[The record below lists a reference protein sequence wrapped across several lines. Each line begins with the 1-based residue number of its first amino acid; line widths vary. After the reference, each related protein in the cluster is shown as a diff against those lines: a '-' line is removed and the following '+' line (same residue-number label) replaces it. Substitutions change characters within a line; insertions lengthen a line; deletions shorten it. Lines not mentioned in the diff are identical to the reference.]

1 MSTHNQDEKLQA
13 DSPIRYTTLDSLTLA
28 HDQRDGSVAISR
40 NHDTATQ
47 PLILSRVE
55 AEAVLHFLLGQLS
68 PATLMPM
75 SQDLLV
81 YLLPNI
87 LKYAEAKGAIQPP
100 AEELA
105 RRAQRTQPKKPLGLS
120 PGIHADYGNTSE
132 LVMPPVL
139 RCRADGTLEIN
150 TVNTDGDTGNMAWL
164 KVTAVVH
171 SPELG
176 MVRIITDEEDY
187 LMTAEEYHNQ
197 V

>member
-1 MSTHNQDEKLQA
+1 MSTNNQDGKLQ
-13 DSPIRYTTLDSLTLA
+13 DSPIRYITLGSLTVA

-40 NHDTATQ
+40 ELDA
-47 PLILSRVE
+47 LLLSRVE

-68 PATLMPM
+68 PATLIPM

-81 YLLPNI
+81 YLLPNV
-87 LKYAEAKGAIQPP
+87 LKYVEAKGAIQPP
-100 AEELA
+100 AEEVA
-105 RRAQRTQPKKPLGLS
+105 RRAQPKKPLGLS
-120 PGIHADYGNTSE
+120 PGIHADYDNTSE

-171 SPELG
+171 SQELG
-176 MVRIITDEEDY
+176 MVRITTDEEDY
-187 LMTAEEYHNQ
+187 LMTAEEYHSQ

>member
-28 HDQRDGSVAISR
+28 HDQRDGSVVINRENDS
-40 NHDTATQ
+40 
-47 PLILSRVE
+47 LLLSRVE
-55 AEAVLHFLLGQLS
+55 AEFVFIFLAGQLAPS
-68 PATLMPM
+68 VPPRM
-75 SQDLLV
+75 SDDLLV
-81 YLLPNI
+81 YLLPN
-87 LKYAEAKGAIQPP
+87 LLTYLEEKGAIQPP

-105 RRAQRTQPKKPLGLS
+105 RRAQRTQPVASQAKPLGLS
-120 PGIHADYGNTSE
+120 PGIHADYDNTSE

-187 LMTAEEYHNQ
+187 LMTAEEYNSQ

>member
-1 MSTHNQDEKLQA
+1 MSTTPNAPTANA
-13 DSPIRYTTLDSLTLA
+13 DSPIRYTTLGSLTVA

-40 NHDTATQ
+40 ELDT
-47 PLILSRVE
+47 LLLSRVE
-55 AEAVLHFLLGQLS
+55 AEFVLHFLLGQLS

-81 YLLPNI
+81 YLLPSV

-105 RRAQRTQPKKPLGLS
+105 RRTQRTQPKKPLGLS
-120 PGIHADYGNTSE
+120 PGIHADYDSTSE

-176 MVRIITDEEDY
+176 MVRITTDEEDY
-187 LMTAEEYHNQ
+187 LMTAEEYHSQ

>member
-13 DSPIRYTTLDSLTLA
+13 DSPIRYTTLGSLTVA

-40 NHDTATQ
+40 DLDT
-47 PLILSRVE
+47 LLLSRVE
-55 AEAVLHFLLGQLS
+55 AEFVLHFLLGQLS

-120 PGIHADYGNTSE
+120 PGIHADYDNTSE

-176 MVRIITDEEDY
+176 MVRITTDEEDY